1 MLSVLTCEGL
11 LIVPGSIYPRL
22 PPGMKGTDVF
32 PDSPLAPPDGDKLIH
47 PRVPAWNWVLQL
59 RMLFLFVKN
68 KQLTPEVEYF
78 VSIKQILR
86 CKFVNVG

>member
-1 MLSVLTCEGL
+1 MLSVPTCEGL

-32 PDSPLAPPDGDKLIH
+32 PDSPLARPDGDKLIH

-59 RMLFLFVKN
+59 RMLFL
-68 KQLTPEVEYF
+68 LRTPEVEYF